1 MVGYTKG
8 QFEEKFSE
16 LEKLDNK
23 SEEYF
28 YKYMKFIISFGR
40 ATIITEKGI
49 KRGKELYEKWE
60 KGEEL
65 TREENITCGFLL
77 SDICIL
83 EDDVKMVIDVGELYD
98 EMITK
103 HKPDFGYIQS
113 FCQDYMLEVGN
124 TEPNPKYMK
133 TVEQMFLTDHVMN
146 DPAQLD
152 MIDTGKM
159 PKYRE
164 EDYKK

>member
-1 MVGYTKG
+1 MVGYTRG
-8 QFEEKFSE
+8 QFEEKFTE
-16 LEKLDNK
+16 LEKLDK
-23 SEEYF
+23 HSEEYF

-40 ATIITEKGI
+40 ATIITEKGVE
-49 KRGKELYEKWE
+49 KGKELFEKWK

-65 TREENITCGFLL
+65 TREENMTCGFLL

-83 EDDVKMVIDVGELYD
+83 EDNIEMVMAVGELYE
-98 EMITK
+98 EMIEK

-113 FCQDYMLEVGN
+113 FCQDYMLKTGN

-133 TVEQMFLTDHVMN
+133 TVEQMFLTDHVIN
-146 DPAQLD
+146 DPTQLN